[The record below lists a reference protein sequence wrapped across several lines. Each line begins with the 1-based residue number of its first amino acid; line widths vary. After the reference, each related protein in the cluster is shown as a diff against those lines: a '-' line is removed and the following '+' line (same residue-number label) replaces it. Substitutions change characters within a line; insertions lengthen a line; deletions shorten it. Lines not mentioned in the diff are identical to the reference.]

1 MKKTICHVLVFAM
14 LIAMFASVIPAF
26 QVRAASSYTFDFDED
41 SPVIVIDAQFIA
53 EKDGATHFNIPNGA
67 FSVTVIGNIDVTII
81 FTEDTTIDRSADSQN
96 SLSSYATQLRD
107 AGERLA
113 GIDAS
118 WKYGDGQY
126 YVPTCP
132 FRITDGARVRVSFSG
147 KTEIR
152 AGYNGW
158 VSNGDEVTNVHGTN
172 GSYCGGYAAIQV
184 DGDSSLTIDAA
195 PEGLEAHG
203 AYSLAGKTVNDV
215 TYPTNPLYVN
225 PYFNAYYDGT
235 ERVSLSNHGHNH
247 AYDTPSDISNTYNG
261 GGAGIGGGV
270 SHETT
275 ISRGTSYT
283 AGTPGEIIING
294 GVITAAGGH
303 QAAGIGGSV
312 NGSATTSKIEI
323 NGGNITAIGGRWACG
338 IGDGDS
344 MPNDVA
350 NIYKDEKQIIINGGT
365 VHAYGGTAAAA
376 IGTTDAIGQYHGLTL
391 IFAGGDITALS
402 GEAQTGTTSA
412 TAAIGA
418 GEGTDMNDNSITVS
432 SKATVSAASF
442 SQYAI
447 SNCGTDVDEIPSV
460 NIDPDGYMYLA
471 RFDTGYIAEDKNRE
485 FVCYHVKADAK
496 GNPMLLPLNAAD
508 INDFDEETYTGLYYA
523 LNRTNKRY
531 YLVKADGTPW
541 TKEDAEQAN
550 LTDYVVDLTD
560 GLIYPETIPSLSY
573 YYLTDK
579 IVETYSVP
587 AQYKAIAMTLPDPT
601 LVSVSGTYI
610 LRVPDNQASNS
621 LADDTYVVI
630 QKPTAGTGSGLINSS
645 NQTHVTQGEN
655 NGAVILTP
663 NILED
668 AVAKELI
675 TLRVD
680 YGGEELIEK
689 YHGRFYP
696 TTYAYT
702 VYLPRKDGA
711 AIDFDLSF
719 TYEKQNTKK
728 IDIIVVDN
736 ETDNISVGN
745 LNGAHTQSCTL
756 EAGVEKMEIWIKK
769 TDNTSGQT
777 QDPSV
782 IYKVTVIRKP
792 LYVLEMKPMSKVYDG
807 EPVEA
812 VVENMYIPGDGLS
825 EDIRMTDLKDKEPTG
840 GTSSSYLNGSSMD
853 KKQYSLPAIGTA
865 EFRYVYGRNNTRT
878 VEMTVTH
885 SINALEEHGQY
896 NIITNIDYKQ
906 NNSTQNLKTTIQV
919 DLVNGLV
926 TTPGVDSDGVIS
938 EAISNFQIVKTG
950 STDTSATIILQSSDR
965 WNSYQ
970 YPLITVS
977 IGESSVTSS
986 MDEDDVAASKQ
997 EAVQT
1002 AVNAMTEHLED
1013 NHWTM
1018 ASEIVEYS
1026 KGTITANYNL
1036 NISTATALQNNQIT
1050 STQSKVSYQ
1059 MDGQTLTGRVLVT
1072 ATYEHDVDMTSLLT
1086 AEDMAN
1092 IQYEYHVAS
1101 TGGVGSG
1108 DHLDEAPSD
1117 AGTYH
1122 VRATLEADTFEAEGI
1137 DEFVIEKR
1145 VIHITGVKNWRT
1157 YLSETQVTEIAKN
1170 NTAFLEVKNYE
1181 SFVFDNLVDKDE
1193 GKIAVEMLPNT
1204 KLNAGITSAVV
1215 YYEGGAQLQI
1225 SYTPTKILIL
1235 PVRLDETDSVTK
1247 NYRFP
1252 DAQISNRY
1260 TPENT
1265 DGGYTWYWFAV
1276 PGELS
1281 YVVDDAMF
1289 KKDIVDGGE
1298 TEWQKFWP
1306 DGADDPLQWETDGE
1320 GNIGP
1325 AEGETR
1331 IDYHSPSS
1339 SEHRE
1344 YIYMHTV
1351 NEGEN
1356 RARYAV
1362 DIEYGALQY
1371 TYSKTIWDVNTHEYV
1386 SVTAESYWSGNEGVN
1401 NKITIYNRSN
1411 RDIYYSAEATLDEYF
1426 GAGCIVLLSRSTEKP
1441 TAQEATRILSDI
1453 EVEKVEE
1460 GVKEATSDSFYVYL
1474 DGTPQISSPNDG
1486 LRSTGKVIVTVTSA
1500 RQETQ
1505 NE

>member
-14 LIAMFASVIPAF
+14 LLALFASVMPAF
-26 QVRAASSYTFDFDED
+26 RLHAAGSYTFDFRTD
-41 SPVIVIDAQFIA
+41 SHVVVIDAQFIA
-53 EKDGATHFNIPNGA
+53 EKNGATHFNIPSGV
-67 FSVTVIGNIDVTII
+67 FSVTVIGNIDVTLI
-81 FTEDTTIDRSADSQN
+81 FTEDTTIDRSAD
-96 SLSSYATQLRD
+96 TQDTLTTYVDELRE

-113 GIDAS
+113 ESDDS
-118 WKYGDGQY
+118 WNYGNGQY

-132 FRITDGARVRVSFSG
+132 FRITGGARVRVSFSG

-158 VSNGDEVTNVHGTN
+158 VSNGTTVTNVHGTN
-172 GSYCGGYAAIQV
+172 GSYRGGYAAIQV

-195 PEGLEAHG
+195 PNKLKAYG
-203 AYSLAGKTVNDV
+203 AYPLAGQTVNDV
-215 TYPTNPLYVN
+215 TYPTNPLYAN
-225 PYFNAYYDGT
+225 PYFNAYYDDT

-247 AYDTPSDISNTYNG
+247 AYDTPSGISNTYNG

-270 SHETT
+270 SHDTT

-350 NIYKDEKQIIINGGT
+350 NIYKEEKQIIINGGT

-418 GEGTDMNDNSITVS
+418 GEGTDMNNNSITVS
-432 SKATVSAASF
+432 SKATVSASSF
-442 SQYAI
+442 SKYAI
-447 SNCGTDVDEIPSV
+447 SNCGTNLDEIPSV

-496 GNPMLLPLNAAD
+496 GNPMLLPQNAAE
-508 INDFDEETYTGLYYA
+508 IADFGESTYEGLYYA

-531 YLVKADGTPW
+531 YLVKADGTPM
-541 TKEDAEQAN
+541 TEADAINAN
-550 LTDYVVDLTD
+550 VSGYTVDLTD
-560 GLIYPETIPSLSY
+560 GLVYPDTIPNLSY
-573 YYLTDK
+573 YYLYLKDK

-587 AQYKAIAMTLPDPT
+587 AQYKAIALTLPDPT

-610 LRVPDNQASNS
+610 LQVPDNEVRS
-621 LADDTYVVI
+621 DVEDTYVVI
-630 QKPTAGTGSGLINSS
+630 QKPTAGTGSGEIDAS
-645 NQTHVTQGEN
+645 NATHVNAGTNDGT
-655 NGAVILTP
+655 VTLTP
-663 NILED
+663 NITED
-668 AVAKELI
+668 AVA
-675 TLRVD
+675 
-680 YGGEELIEK
+680 EELISLAVEYGEEELIKK

-702 VYLPRKDGA
+702 VYLPRKNGA

-719 TYEKQNTKK
+719 TYDKENVEN
-728 IDIIVVDN
+728 IDIIIGGRNDSDSALTGSYKGSYTLGAN
-736 ETDNISVGN
+736 E
-745 LNGAHTQSCTL
+745 
-756 EAGVEKMEIWIKK
+756 EKMEIWIKK
-769 TDNTSGQT
+769 TDKQDGQSSP
-777 QDPSV
+777 PSV
-782 IYKVTVIRKP
+782 IYKITVIRKP

-807 EPVEA
+807 EPVKA
-812 VVENMYIPGDGLS
+812 VVENMYIPGEGLS

-840 GTSSSYLNGSSMD
+840 GTSSSYLNEKSMETLTS
-853 KKQYSLPAIGTA
+853 YSLPTIGESGTA
-865 EFRYVYGRNNTRT
+865 KFNYGRNKT

-885 SINALEEHGQY
+885 SIKALEEPGQY
-896 NIITNIDYKQ
+896 NVITNIAYKQ
-906 NNSTQNLKTTIQV
+906 NNSTQNLTLTIQV

-926 TTPGVDSDGVIS
+926 TTPGVDSDGVFS
-938 EAISNFQIVKTG
+938 EAISNFEIVKTG
-950 STDTSATIILQSSDR
+950 STDTSATIVLQSDDW
-965 WNSYQ
+965 WNTYKYS
-970 YPLITVS
+970 LITVS
-977 IGESSVTSS
+977 IGDSSVTSS

-1002 AVNAMTEHLED
+1002 AVNAMTESLEG

-1026 KGTITANYNL
+1026 KGTVTANYEL
-1036 NISTATALQNNQIT
+1036 GIETATELKNNKIT
-1050 STQSKVSYQ
+1050 STSSEVSYQ
-1059 MDGQTLTGRVLVT
+1059 MDNQTLTGRVLVT
-1072 ATYEHDVDMTSLLT
+1072 ATYEHDVDMTSLLS

-1092 IQYEYHVAS
+1092 IKYEYHLAA
-1101 TGGVGSG
+1101 TGDIGSG
-1108 DHLDEAPSD
+1108 EHLHEAPSD

-1122 VRATLEADTFEAEGI
+1122 VRATLEADTFEAEGV
-1137 DEFVIEKR
+1137 DEFVIERR

-1157 YLSETQVTEIAKN
+1157 YLSETQVTEIAQN
-1170 NTAFLEVKNYE
+1170 NIAFLEVTNYE

-1193 GKIAVEMLPNT
+1193 GQIVVEMQPNK
-1204 KLNAGITSAVV
+1204 KLDGSIRSAVI
-1215 YYEGGAQLQI
+1215 YYEGGEQLQI

-1235 PVRLDETDSVTK
+1235 PVRLDETDAVTK

-1252 DAQISNRY
+1252 DAQIS
-1260 TPENT
+1260 
-1265 DGGYTWYWFAV
+1265 TWYAPEGENDPTWYGFTV

-1306 DGADDPLQWETDGE
+1306 DGADDPLQWETDDQ

-1331 IDYHSPSS
+1331 IDYHSPSN

-1351 NEGEN
+1351 NEGER

-1371 TYSKTIWDVNTHEYV
+1371 TYSKTVWDVNKHEYV
-1386 SVTAESYWSGNEGVN
+1386 SVTEESYWSGNDGAN
-1401 NKITIYNRSN
+1401 NRITIYNRSN

-1426 GAGCIVLLSRSTEKP
+1426 GAGCNVCLALSTEKP
-1441 TAQEATRILSDI
+1441 TDGSATRSLVNI
-1453 EVEKVEE
+1453 EVQRTEE
-1460 GVKEATSDSFYVYL
+1460 YADEAMKESFYVYL
-1474 DGTPQISSPNDG
+1474 DGIPQISSPNDG
-1486 LRSTGKVIVTVTSA
+1486 LRSTGKVIVTVTST

>member
-14 LIAMFASVIPAF
+14 LLALFASVMPAF
-26 QVRAASSYTFDFDED
+26 RLNAVGSYTFDFNRD
-41 SPVIVIDAQFIA
+41 SPVVVIDAQFIA
-53 EKDGATHFNIPNGA
+53 EKDGATHFNIPSGV
-67 FSVTVIGNIDVTII
+67 FSITVIGNIDVTLI
-81 FTEDTTIDRSADSQN
+81 FTEDTTIDRSADSQE
-96 SLSSYATQLRD
+96 SLNQYADELFE

-113 GIDAS
+113 ESDDT
-118 WKYGDGQY
+118 WRYGGAQY

-132 FRITDGARVRVSFSG
+132 FRITGGARVRVSFAG
-147 KTEIR
+147 KTVIR

-158 VSNGDEVTNVHGTN
+158 VGDGSSVRNVHNTN
-172 GSYCGGYAAIQV
+172 SNPYYCGYAAIQV
-184 DGDSSLTIDAA
+184 DGDSSLTIDSAA
-195 PEGLEAHG
+195 QGLEAYGSH
-203 AYSLAGKTVNDV
+203 SLAGQRVSNT

-235 ERVSLSNHGHNH
+235 KRVSLSGQEYILPPNVTENQ
-247 AYDTPSDISNTYNG
+247 NG
-261 GGAGIGGGV
+261 GGAGIGGGA
-270 SHETT
+270 SHTSTT
-275 ISRGTSYT
+275 AAEGNHGYV
-283 AGTPGEIIING
+283 AGTPGEIIINSG
-294 GVITAAGGH
+294 NITAVGGH
-303 QAAGIGGSV
+303 KAAGIGGGI
-312 NGSATTSKIEI
+312 NGSATTSLIEI
-323 NGGNITAIGGRWACG
+323 NGGTITAIGGRWACG

-344 MPNDVA
+344 IPS
-350 NIYKDEKQIIINGGT
+350 YETSEFLKEKQIVINGGT
-365 VHAYGGTAAAA
+365 VDAYGGTAAAA
-376 IGTTDAIGQYHGLTL
+376 IGTTDEIYRNYNSNIHGLIIT
-391 IFAGGDITALS
+391 INGGTVTARS
-402 GEAQTGTTSA
+402 GESKGGAQTA

-418 GEGTDMNDNSITVS
+418 GFETNMRDNSITIS
-432 SKATVSAASF
+432 SKATVSASSF
-442 SQYAI
+442 SKYAI
-447 SNCGTDVDEIPSV
+447 SNCGMNINEIPSV

-471 RFDTGYIAEDKNRE
+471 RFDTAYITNDKNRE

-496 GNPMLLPLNAAD
+496 GNPMLIPLNAAD
-508 INDFDEETYTGLYYA
+508 INNFNEETYTGLYYA

-541 TKEDAEQAN
+541 TKEDAMQAN
-550 LTDYVVDLTD
+550 LTNYEVDLTD
-560 GLIYPETIPSLSY
+560 GLVYPKTIPNLSY
-573 YYLTDK
+573 YYLPDK

-610 LRVPDNQASNS
+610 LRVPDNQASDS
-621 LADDTYVVI
+621 LTDDTYVVI
-630 QKPTAGTGSGLINSS
+630 QKPTAGTGSGLINAS
-645 NQTHVTQGEN
+645 NKTHVTQGN
-655 NGAVILTP
+655 NDGTVKLTP

-675 TLRVD
+675 SLNVD
-680 YGGEELIEK
+680 YGGEELIKK

-702 VYLPRKDGA
+702 VYLPRKNGA

-719 TYEKQNTKK
+719 TYDKENVEN
-728 IDIIVVDN
+728 IDIIIGGQNDSDTALIGSYN
-736 ETDNISVGN
+736 NTYT
-745 LNGAHTQSCTL
+745 LGA
-756 EAGVEKMEIWIKK
+756 GDEKMEIWIKK
-769 TDNTSGQT
+769 TDKQDGQSSA
-777 QDPSV
+777 PSV

-807 EPVEA
+807 EPVKA
-812 VVENMYIPGDGLS
+812 LMENMYIPGEGLS

-840 GTSSSYLNGSSMD
+840 GTRSSYLNGISMELTP
-853 KKQYSLPAIGTA
+853 YPLPTIGESGTA
-865 EFRYVYGRNNTRT
+865 KFNYGWNKT

-885 SINALEEHGQY
+885 SIKALEEPGQY
-896 NIITNIDYKQ
+896 NVITNIAYKQ
-906 NNSTQNLKTTIQV
+906 NNSNQNLTLTIQV

-926 TTPGVDSDGVIS
+926 TTPGVDSDGVFS
-938 EAISNFQIVKTG
+938 EAISNFEIVKTG
-950 STDTSATIILQSSDR
+950 STDTSATIILQSSGW

-977 IGESSVTSS
+977 IGDSSVTSS
-986 MDEDDVAASKQ
+986 MDEDDVAALKAQ
-997 EAVQT
+997 AVQT
-1002 AVNAMTEHLED
+1002 AVNAMTESLEG

-1026 KGTITANYNL
+1026 KGTVTANYEL
-1036 NISTATALQNNQIT
+1036 DISTATALKNNAIAST
-1050 STQSKVSYQ
+1050 SSSKVSYQ
-1059 MDGQTLTGRVLVT
+1059 MDNQTLTGRVLVT
-1072 ATYEHDVDMTSLLT
+1072 ATYEHDVDMTSLLS

-1092 IQYEYHVAS
+1092 IKYEYHVAS
-1101 TGGVGSG
+1101 TGDVGSG
-1108 DHLDEAPSD
+1108 EDLDGPPSD

-1122 VRATLEADTFEAEGI
+1122 VRATLEADTFEAEGV
-1137 DEFVIEKR
+1137 DEFVIERR

-1157 YLSETQVTEIAKN
+1157 YLSETQVTEIAQN
-1170 NTAFLEVKNYE
+1170 NTAFLEVTNYE

-1193 GKIAVEMLPNT
+1193 GRIVVEMLPNK
-1204 KLNAGITSAVV
+1204 KLHESIKSAII
-1215 YYEGGAQLQI
+1215 YYEGGEQLQI

-1235 PVRLDETDSVTK
+1235 PVRLDETDAVTK

-1252 DAQISNRY
+1252 DAQIS
-1260 TPENT
+1260 
-1265 DGGYTWYWFAV
+1265 TWYAPEGENDLTWYGFTV

-1306 DGADDPLQWETDGE
+1306 DGADDPLQWETDDQ

-1331 IDYHSPSS
+1331 IDYHSPSN

-1351 NEGEN
+1351 NEGER

-1371 TYSKTIWDVNTHEYV
+1371 TYSKTVWDVNKHEYV
-1386 SVTAESYWSGNEGVN
+1386 SVTEESYWSGNDGAN
-1401 NKITIYNRSN
+1401 NRITIYNRSN

-1426 GAGCIVLLSRSTEKP
+1426 GAGCNVCLALSTEKP
-1441 TAQEATRILSDI
+1441 TDGSATRSLVNI
-1453 EVEKVEE
+1453 EVQRTEE
-1460 GVKEATSDSFYVYL
+1460 YADEAMKESFYVYL
-1474 DGTPQISSPNDG
+1474 DGIPQISSPNDG
-1486 LRSTGKVIVTVTSA
+1486 LRSTGKVIVTVTST

>member
-1 MKKTICHVLVFAM
+1 
-14 LIAMFASVIPAF
+14 
-26 QVRAASSYTFDFDED
+26 
-41 SPVIVIDAQFIA
+41 
-53 EKDGATHFNIPNGA
+53 
-67 FSVTVIGNIDVTII
+67 
-81 FTEDTTIDRSADSQN
+81 
-96 SLSSYATQLRD
+96 
-107 AGERLA
+107 
-113 GIDAS
+113 
-118 WKYGDGQY
+118 
-126 YVPTCP
+126 
-132 FRITDGARVRVSFSG
+132 
-147 KTEIR
+147 
-152 AGYNGW
+152 
-158 VSNGDEVTNVHGTN
+158 
-172 GSYCGGYAAIQV
+172 
-184 DGDSSLTIDAA
+184 
-195 PEGLEAHG
+195 
-203 AYSLAGKTVNDV
+203 
-215 TYPTNPLYVN
+215 
-225 PYFNAYYDGT
+225 
-235 ERVSLSNHGHNH
+235 
-247 AYDTPSDISNTYNG
+247 
-261 GGAGIGGGV
+261 
-270 SHETT
+270 
-275 ISRGTSYT
+275 
-283 AGTPGEIIING
+283 
-294 GVITAAGGH
+294 
-303 QAAGIGGSV
+303 
-312 NGSATTSKIEI
+312 
-323 NGGNITAIGGRWACG
+323 
-338 IGDGDS
+338 
-344 MPNDVA
+344 
-350 NIYKDEKQIIINGGT
+350 
-365 VHAYGGTAAAA
+365 
-376 IGTTDAIGQYHGLTL
+376 
-391 IFAGGDITALS
+391 
-402 GEAQTGTTSA
+402 
-412 TAAIGA
+412 
-418 GEGTDMNDNSITVS
+418 
-432 SKATVSAASF
+432 
-442 SQYAI
+442 
-447 SNCGTDVDEIPSV
+447 
-460 NIDPDGYMYLA
+460 
-471 RFDTGYIAEDKNRE
+471 
-485 FVCYHVKADAK
+485 
-496 GNPMLLPLNAAD
+496 
-508 INDFDEETYTGLYYA
+508 
-523 LNRTNKRY
+523 
-531 YLVKADGTPW
+531 
-541 TKEDAEQAN
+541 
-550 LTDYVVDLTD
+550 
-560 GLIYPETIPSLSY
+560 
-573 YYLTDK
+573 
-579 IVETYSVP
+579 
-587 AQYKAIAMTLPDPT
+587 
-601 LVSVSGTYI
+601 
-610 LRVPDNQASNS
+610 
-621 LADDTYVVI
+621 
-630 QKPTAGTGSGLINSS
+630 
-645 NQTHVTQGEN
+645 
-655 NGAVILTP
+655 
-663 NILED
+663 
-668 AVAKELI
+668 
-675 TLRVD
+675 
-680 YGGEELIEK
+680 
-689 YHGRFYP
+689 
-696 TTYAYT
+696 
-702 VYLPRKDGA
+702 
-711 AIDFDLSF
+711 
-719 TYEKQNTKK
+719 
-728 IDIIVVDN
+728 
-736 ETDNISVGN
+736 
-745 LNGAHTQSCTL
+745 
-756 EAGVEKMEIWIKK
+756 MEIWIKK

-977 IGESSVTSS
+977 IGDSSVTSS

-1018 ASEIVEYS
+1018 VSEIVEYS

-1059 MDGQTLTGRVLVT
+1059 MEDQTVTGRVLVT

-1204 KLNAGITSAVV
+1204 KLNAGIKSAVV

-1252 DAQISNRY
+1252 DAQISNWY